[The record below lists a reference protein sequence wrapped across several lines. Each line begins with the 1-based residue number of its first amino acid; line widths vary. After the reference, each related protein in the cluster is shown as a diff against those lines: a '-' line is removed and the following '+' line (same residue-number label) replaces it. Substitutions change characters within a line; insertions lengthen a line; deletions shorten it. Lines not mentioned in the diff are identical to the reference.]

1 MPETP
6 PEGGNKLR
14 ANNKVRK
21 KLQEEVNG
29 RLENLVLDQVHFGN
43 TLKLL
48 DQLI

>member
-21 KLQEEVNG
+21 KLQEEVD
-29 RLENLVLDQVHFGN
+29 LTVNLGS
-43 TLKLL
+43 
-48 DQLI
+48 